1 MAMRTIKK
9 VIKVQEIELSVYDRE
24 KKEEKVLTV
33 SIAEGQEIP
42 KSAGNEVLL
51 ESKVLSEKNVVYTMT
66 PDVFM
71 KYATAEKT
79 E

>member
-1 MAMRTIKK
+1 MRTIKK

-33 SIAEGQEIP
+33 SIAKGQEIP